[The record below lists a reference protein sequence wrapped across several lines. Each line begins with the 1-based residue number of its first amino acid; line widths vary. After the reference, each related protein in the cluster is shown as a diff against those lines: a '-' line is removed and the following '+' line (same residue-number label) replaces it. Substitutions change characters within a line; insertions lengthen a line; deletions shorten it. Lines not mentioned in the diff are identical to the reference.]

1 MSYRVFFSATARREI
16 KRIPRDDALR
26 IGEALVSLAGETDP
40 KRQVKRVQG
49 GQNPPFYSLRV
60 GEYRAILTIVDDVM
74 VIHVIEVGH
83 RRTVYRKY

>member
-1 MSYRVFFSATARREI
+1 MRYRVFFSATACREI
-16 KRIPRDDALR
+16 KRIPGDDALR

-83 RRTVYRKY
+83 RRTVYRNS

>member
-16 KRIPRDDALR
+16 TRIPGDDALR

-60 GEYRAILTIVDDVM
+60 GEYRAILTIVDDVV

>member
-1 MSYRVFFSATARREI
+1 MSYRVFFSATARRDI
-16 KRIPRDDALR
+16 KRIPKDYALA
-26 IGEALVSLAGETDP
+26 IGEELMSLAGETDP
-40 KRQVKRVQG
+40 KRHVKKIQG

>member
-1 MSYRVFFSATARREI
+1 MRHRVFFSATARREI
-16 KRIPRDDALR
+16 QRIPGDDALR